1 MATYMLKKMI
11 FLLCQNSALHKNT
24 LSSMTGLL
32 FGRIFHFPP
41 ENIPTVY
48 VLSNNS
54 LFQNQK
60 NGKSVN

>member
-24 LSSMTGLL
+24 LSSMTRLL

-41 ENIPTVY
+41 ENIPT